1 MTTIHGLHVD
11 RAAMQVSN
19 LATINGYIGR
29 VLMATDALI
38 GAGYTVL
45 GFRVDEASGAVL
57 TVAQPTDEQVDR
69 MARRLNGVDT
79 QSGSLM
85 WFEFPTPL
93 GHVWVQWYERRDDVS
108 IKPNAR
114 EVH

>member
-1 MTTIHGLHVD
+1 MTTVHGLHVD

-19 LATINGYIGR
+19 LATINRYIGR

-57 TVAQPTDEQVDR
+57 TVAQPTDGQVDR
-69 MARRLNGVDT
+69 MARGITGVDT

-85 WFEFPTPL
+85 WFEYRTPL
-93 GHVWVQWYERRDDVS
+93 GEVWVQWYERRDNSPV
-108 IKPNAR
+108 KRNAS

>member
-1 MTTIHGLHVD
+1 MTTVHGLHVD

-19 LATINGYIGR
+19 LATINRYIGR

-69 MARRLNGVDT
+69 MARGITGVDT

-85 WFEFPTPL
+85 WFEYRTPL
-93 GHVWVQWYERRDDVS
+93 GEVWVQWYERRDNSPV
-108 IKPNAR
+108 KRNAS